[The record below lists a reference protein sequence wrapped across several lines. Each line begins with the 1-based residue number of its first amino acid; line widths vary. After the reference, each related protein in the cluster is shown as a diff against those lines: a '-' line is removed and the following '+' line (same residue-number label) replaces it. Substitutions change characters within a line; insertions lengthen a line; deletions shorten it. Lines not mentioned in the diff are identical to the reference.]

1 MNILK
6 LLSANETATVT
17 AGAIYWA
24 RHANGQRRYFVPG
37 SDYEYTTYEGA
48 SRAARR
54 EGIGTRLRQRQTIL
68 AARTAAWDEY
78 RNRILPA
85 RGQTLI
91 THFFPSSQ

>member
-6 LLSANETATVT
+6 LLNANETAMVT
-17 AGAIYWA
+17 AGQIFWA
-24 RHANGQRRYFVPG
+24 RHTNGQKRYFVPG

-54 EGIGTRLRQRQTIL
+54 KGIGTKLRQRQTIL

-78 RNRILPA
+78 RNVVMKS